1 MDNLFYGCYSLILI
15 PDITKWKFNKQ
26 IVNLNDIFDKYSNLI
41 ESSTNS
47 FNKIDSNSR
56 LETIKSEESF
66 KMLNESFHPKE
77 NNQNNNI
84 NKINNEILSLAN
96 SGLKTKKSQEQY
108 LPNDIYYLLN
118 KFLSYGQIEK
128 EIQYFVTNNIFSIYS
143 KKSLSSSISKTS
155 AIIQINSNMKEKE
168 KEKINVY
175 DTSLYYFTQNNDEN
189 NDFYE
194 NFYNID

>member
-15 PDITKWKFNKQ
+15 PDITKWKFNKH
-26 IVNLNDIFDKYSNLI
+26 IANLNDIFDKYSNLI

-118 KFLSYGQIEK
+118 KFLSYGQIKK